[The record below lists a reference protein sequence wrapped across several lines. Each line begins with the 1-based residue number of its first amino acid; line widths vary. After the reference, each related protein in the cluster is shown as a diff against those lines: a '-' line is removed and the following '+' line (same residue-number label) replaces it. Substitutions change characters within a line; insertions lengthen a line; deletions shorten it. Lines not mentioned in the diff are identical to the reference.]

1 MRGVA
6 QGLLGA
12 VANPVSGLLDAF
24 SATAEGFASVSR
36 TRADSLVTDRRRLP
50 RVVGADGR
58 VLPLVRDGSDR
69 QACVEQLGQA
79 LLRNSLLAAPEAAL
93 RRRQEALGCAYEEH
107 FVLPD
112 GQVILLTSQGLVLVA
127 APGFASLDGAAEI
140 GARLCGQATF
150 CMGVW
155 G

>member
-1 MRGVA
+1 MRGLG

-24 SATAEGFASVSR
+24 SATAEGFATAGR
-36 TRADSLVTDRRRLP
+36 TKVESLVTDRKRLP

-69 QACVEQLGQA
+69 QACIEQLGQA

-93 RRRQEALGCAYEEH
+93 RRRQDHTDCGYEEH
-107 FVLPD
+107 FVLPGD
-112 GQVILLTSQGLVLVA
+112 LVVLLTSRGLVLVA

-140 GARLCGQATF
+140 GAPVRLHLAIGLV
-150 CMGVW
+150 GI
-155 G
+155 